1 MLWSWLKLLR
11 PLKLES
17 GLLICGV
24 ARVQGLKGASEDDM
38 EAVLDR
44 VMMLFRYLQEKDV
57 FEKYYKQHLAK
68 RLLSGRT
75 ARPQPSQGLGCL
87 PSCKLCRCAASRM
100 RVCLGSVR
108 KAPLA
113 RALSPPRHP
122 LMLSYAQR

>member
-1 MLWSWLKLLR
+1 MVLLKAAVLAHAGDFAHLW
-11 PLKLES
+11 
-17 GLLICGV
+17 I

-75 ARPQPSQGLGCL
+75 ARPQPPQRSCL
-87 PSCKLCRCAASRM
+87 PAS
-100 RVCLGSVR
+100 
-108 KAPLA
+108 
-113 RALSPPRHP
+113 
-122 LMLSYAQR
+122 